1 MMLALKQQKH
11 AAVHQNL
18 QAEKKEEE
26 GLPEANIILKI
37 KEYSQTEV
45 SN

>member
-1 MMLALKQQKH
+1 MMLDLKQQRH

-26 GLPEANIILKI
+26 RLPEANIILKI
-37 KEYSQTEV
+37 KKYSQTEV
-45 SN
+45 TN